1 MQPAAHRRSSTYNA
15 PPPKQLRAH
24 INDLFSDS
32 RKHGCYQGPIR
43 SVSLARAA
51 SPGGGTIAKSEDGVR
66 CVVAG
71 RASLSILRL
80 SERDESQTL
89 DHKSAVGRG
98 GHRIEASRNLWE
110 GSGLKLDSASTD
122 VSWCHGS
129 YNHKILTSARNGEL
143 IMWDLNQSGNS
154 KYERKT
160 KNHVRSIHKLSCSSI
175 VPYYCVTGSADG
187 DMRVWDLR
195 DMSRSLMRIHH
206 PTSVRSLVF
215 SPCSSHP
222 LQAVVG
228 LENGSI
234 YRWDLQMGQRGQLDR
249 LPVAHTGAIL
259 SLDWCCTAGSTG
271 PSDDES
277 SSIVKSWIVSGSLDH
292 TVKIWDL
299 SGTSAS
305 SHIPTKPTY
314 TLHPAYPVRRVLWR
328 PDYPCELALVSNTEV
343 GAGSGSE
350 LMVSPRLQNITTP
363 FIAAACGVDTKD
375 KPNKPGVAGDAV
387 EIWDVRRGWIAKW
400 TVEASASEGGVTDA
414 VFRDSHSIW
423 TQHSSGMFA
432 QIDLRTSARPIDGV
446 PRVALSWNVGE
457 TKDGS
462 LAFITDRKVRYEVPY
477 DDVHP
482 EKLSL
487 LFDRKLK
494 LKGLGDVSRMPGMQ
508 CIGTYARSS
517 SSESSE
523 SNTFSRLAKQ
533 YFVPE
538 NPGQSNSCGLNAEIA
553 MQAGDLRSAQIWLL
567 LKTLLTDVVPESFI
581 SSFTVHKDMQALG
594 LPRSLSAPV
603 SGASPVSYGSRTTPM
618 KGSMQ
623 AVLSDPT
630 VSSRHAHMQL
640 SSPLHSPPR
649 SHPPSSNPH
658 HNHRQ
663 QRSISNNSLKAALS
677 TPHAVGGRTL
687 ASKRPPSSELPHSH
701 PTKAPP
707 NSRNQTPASSAAS
720 SPRHHTAPLPSGPP
734 HTHPPPT
741 PTTPMP
747 LAPSSASKT
756 APSPTLAMTPR
767 RATVLGPPPL
777 MHSLAHGHAHLHAHQ
792 PSVFHRTSAV
802 PSIHNESLS
811 ATSAGS
817 LRHVGEGALSDDSD
831 LSEAGSEG
839 EGDPAVPA
847 GAGTSAGVSSERN
860 RSPNAGEHVP
870 APAESSP
877 PHPHPPV
884 VATRSLSLSRAIA
897 GPMQPSPL
905 SRVAV
910 QQVWPDT
917 VPETER
923 IRAHTDSD
931 DDASPSPGSTDSES
945 APCGSGDECIAKH
958 HRAAWTR
965 TGSMVKIRPRKV
977 SRPLPRKTRSRSST
991 VASLAA
997 PPLLPTPSVSS
1008 PVGGGA
1014 GTPVSP
1020 RLEPPLNHLRES
1032 LVRRGSQS
1040 SVQTVIANSLR
1051 EAEHDGVDAGT
1062 PLISESWSE
1071 MSDQLKLAVTEEEI
1085 QLREAAW
1092 RALRDSLEIFAD
1104 EGDTQMCAMLVLFA
1118 AGELKIDLVRT
1129 IQFIESYI
1137 EMLMRHRLHTPAAY
1151 IRKHVGVEDVRKTTG
1166 LETTIYTACGR
1177 CRKPIIATHAR
1188 APVPSRGYSVCSS
1201 CRAPVVRCAICHLP
1215 VRSLLFQCS
1224 VCTHGGHQECYRRY
1238 YMERPMDV
1246 LPPALSRGRQ
1256 HRRPQN
1262 GTNGDAAESDIHTD
1276 EAGERSLA
1284 GHPCAAG
1291 CGHVCWMAV
1300 GDRKSTVN
1308 VQEPIRG

>member
-1 MQPAAHRRSSTYNA
+1 
-15 PPPKQLRAH
+15 
-24 INDLFSDS
+24 
-32 RKHGCYQGPIR
+32 
-43 SVSLARAA
+43 
-51 SPGGGTIAKSEDGVR
+51 
-66 CVVAG
+66 
-71 RASLSILRL
+71 
-80 SERDESQTL
+80 
-89 DHKSAVGRG
+89 
-98 GHRIEASRNLWE
+98 
-110 GSGLKLDSASTD
+110 
-122 VSWCHGS
+122 
-129 YNHKILTSARNGEL
+129 
-143 IMWDLNQSGNS
+143 
-154 KYERKT
+154 
-160 KNHVRSIHKLSCSSI
+160 
-175 VPYYCVTGSADG
+175 
-187 DMRVWDLR
+187 
-195 DMSRSLMRIHH
+195 
-206 PTSVRSLVF
+206 
-215 SPCSSHP
+215 
-222 LQAVVG
+222 
-228 LENGSI
+228 
-234 YRWDLQMGQRGQLDR
+234 
-249 LPVAHTGAIL
+249 
-259 SLDWCCTAGSTG
+259 
-271 PSDDES
+271 
-277 SSIVKSWIVSGSLDH
+277 
-292 TVKIWDL
+292 
-299 SGTSAS
+299 
-305 SHIPTKPTY
+305 
-314 TLHPAYPVRRVLWR
+314 
-328 PDYPCELALVSNTEV
+328 
-343 GAGSGSE
+343 
-350 LMVSPRLQNITTP
+350 
-363 FIAAACGVDTKD
+363 
-375 KPNKPGVAGDAV
+375 
-387 EIWDVRRGWIAKW
+387 
-400 TVEASASEGGVTDA
+400 
-414 VFRDSHSIW
+414 
-423 TQHSSGMFA
+423 
-432 QIDLRTSARPIDGV
+432 
-446 PRVALSWNVGE
+446 
-457 TKDGS
+457 
-462 LAFITDRKVRYEVPY
+462 
-477 DDVHP
+477 
-482 EKLSL
+482 
-487 LFDRKLK
+487 
-494 LKGLGDVSRMPGMQ
+494 
-508 CIGTYARSS
+508 
-517 SSESSE
+517 
-523 SNTFSRLAKQ
+523 
-533 YFVPE
+533 
-538 NPGQSNSCGLNAEIA
+538 
-553 MQAGDLRSAQIWLL
+553 
-567 LKTLLTDVVPESFI
+567 
-581 SSFTVHKDMQALG
+581 
-594 LPRSLSAPV
+594 
-603 SGASPVSYGSRTTPM
+603 M

-663 QRSISNNSLKAALS
+663 QRSISNNSLKAAFS

-847 GAGTSAGVSSERN
+847 GAGTSAGVSNERN

-1104 EGDTQMCAMLVLFA
+1104 EVSMVLSVVLSLTMGMLYRVTPKCVRCSFCSLLANSRSTSYGRSNSLSPTSVRFGVYRVLALCANLFA
-1118 AGELKIDLVRT
+1118 
-1129 IQFIESYI
+1129 

-1166 LETTIYTACGR
+1166 
-1177 CRKPIIATHAR
+1177 
-1188 APVPSRGYSVCSS
+1188 VCMFLLD
-1201 CRAPVVRCAICHLP
+1201 VVLY
-1215 VRSLLFQCS
+1215 SLL
-1224 VCTHGGHQECYRRY
+1224 
-1238 YMERPMDV
+1238 
-1246 LPPALSRGRQ
+1246 AL
-1256 HRRPQN
+1256 
-1262 GTNGDAAESDIHTD
+1262 
-1276 EAGERSLA
+1276 
-1284 GHPCAAG
+1284 
-1291 CGHVCWMAV
+1291 
-1300 GDRKSTVN
+1300 
-1308 VQEPIRG
+1308 